1 VPGASDRGFD
11 MLDASLLAE
20 LRAAVGEQAL
30 LTGDR
35 VRECAVD
42 VQGHLPGA
50 TALVRPRSTQE
61 VSSVLRLCHARG
73 QPVVPQGGRTNLVE
87 GTVSSPHEL
96 IVSLERMNR
105 IERVDAPGRTMRV
118 EAGVILQRA
127 QEEAERHELM
137 FPLDLG
143 ARGSCTVGGNIATNA
158 GGVRVLRFGM
168 MRSLVLGIEAV
179 LADGTVLNSLNRMLK
194 NNAGYDLKQLF
205 IGTEGTLGIVTR
217 ADLRLVPRP
226 RSVATAFVACRD
238 FAALVRLLA
247 HLDARLA
254 GQLAAFEALWPEYYE
269 ITTSERTGHKG
280 VLSHEYG
287 MYGLVETLGSD
298 PQADPARLEQAL
310 ESALQDELILD
321 AVVAKSESERR
332 AIWEPREDVWQVQ
345 EQYGVTCNFDVS
357 LAIEDMASYLARVRG
372 AVAEQ
377 FPRGRTFAFGH
388 IADGNL
394 HIIVAPGA
402 ETAARAGDLEEIRG
416 AAERI
421 VYEPLRTIGGSIAAE
436 HGIGLERRRYLGIS
450 RTEAEIATMRTL
462 KAALDPKRILNPGK
476 VIE

>member
-1 VPGASDRGFD
+1 
-11 MLDASLLAE
+11 MLESSLLAD
-20 LRAAVGEQAL
+20 LRAAVGEHAV
-30 LTGDR
+30 LTGER

-42 VQGHLPGA
+42 VQGHVPGA
-50 TALVRPRSTQE
+50 AALVRPRSTAE
-61 VSSVLRLCHARG
+61 VSAVLRLCHDRG

-87 GTVSSPHEL
+87 GTVSSPREL

-105 IERVDAPGRTMRV
+105 IERVDAAGRTMRV

-127 QEEAERHELM
+127 QEEAERHDLM

-143 ARGSCTVGGNIATNA
+143 ARGSCTIGGNISTNA

-179 LADGTVLNSLNRMLK
+179 LADGTVLESLNRMLK

-205 IGTEGTLGIVTR
+205 IGSEGTLGIVTR
-217 ADLRLVPRP
+217 ADLRLFPRP

-238 FAALVRLLA
+238 FPALVRLLG

-254 GQLAAFEALWPEYYE
+254 GQLGAFEALWPEYYA
-269 ITTSERTGHKG
+269 ITTSAPTGHTA
-280 VLSHEYG
+280 VLPRDHG
-287 MYGLVETLGSD
+287 MYGLIETLGSD
-298 PQADPARLEQAL
+298 PDADSLRLEQAL
-310 ESALQDELILD
+310 EAALSQDLIVD

-345 EQYGVTCNFDVS
+345 EQYGNTFNFDVS
-357 LAIEDMASYLARVRG
+357 LAIEDMAPYLARVR
-372 AVAEQ
+372 ADVAEQ

-394 HIIVAPGA
+394 HIIVTPGA
-402 ETAARAGDLEEIRG
+402 AAAELGRDAQEVRS
-416 AAERI
+416 AVERI
-421 VYEPLRTIGGSIAAE
+421 VYEPLRAIAGSISAE
-436 HGIGLERRRYLGIS
+436 HGIGLERRMHLGIS
-450 RTEAEIATMRTL
+450 RTQAEIATMRAL
-462 KAALDPKRILNPGK
+462 KAALDPKHILNPGK
-476 VIE
+476 VLE

>member
-1 VPGASDRGFD
+1 
-11 MLDASLLAE
+11 MLDASLLAD

-30 LTGDR
+30 LTGER
-35 VRECAVD
+35 VRECATD
-42 VQGHLPGA
+42 VQGHVPGA
-50 TALVRPRSTQE
+50 TALVRPRSTAE
-61 VSSVLRLCHARG
+61 VSAVLRLCHARG

-87 GTVSSPHEL
+87 GTVSSPDEL
-96 IVSLERMNR
+96 LISLELMNR
-105 IERVDAPGRTMRV
+105 IERVDVPGRTMRV

-143 ARGSCTVGGNIATNA
+143 ARGSCTIGGNISTNA

-168 MRSLVLGIEAV
+168 MRSLVLGLEAV

-205 IGTEGTLGIVTR
+205 IGTEGTLGLVTR

-226 RSVATAFVACRD
+226 RSVATAFVACQD
-238 FAALVRLLA
+238 FAALVRLLG

-269 ITTSERTGHKG
+269 ITTSARTGHAA
-280 VLSHEYG
+280 VLTRDYG

-298 PQADPARLEQAL
+298 PQADQARLEEAL
-310 ESALQDELILD
+310 EAALEDGLIVD
-321 AVVAKSESERR
+321 AVVAKSDSERR
-332 AIWEPREDVWQVQ
+332 TIWEPREDVWEVH
-345 EQYGVTCNFDVS
+345 EQFGVTFNFDVS
-357 LAIEDMASYLARVRG
+357 LAIEHMEPYLARVRRSVG
-372 AVAEQ
+372 EE

-394 HIIVAPGA
+394 HIIVTPGAAPGA
-402 ETAARAGDLEEIRG
+402 LGRDAEEVRTTVE
-416 AAERI
+416 AI
-421 VYEPLRTIGGSIAAE
+421 VYEPLRAIGGSIAAE
-436 HGIGLERRRYLGIS
+436 HGIGLERRMHLGIS
-450 RTEAEIATMRTL
+450 RTEAEIATMRAL
-462 KAALDPKRILNPGK
+462 KGALDPKRILNRGK
-476 VIE
+476 VFD

>member
-1 VPGASDRGFD
+1 
-11 MLDASLLAE
+11 MLDSSLLAD

-30 LTGDR
+30 LTGER

-42 VQGHLPGA
+42 VQGHVPGA
-50 TALVRPRSTQE
+50 AALVRPRSTEE
-61 VSSVLRLCHARG
+61 VSAVLRICHARG

-87 GTVSSPHEL
+87 GTVSSPREIIL
-96 IVSLERMNR
+96 SLERMNR
-105 IERVDAPGRTMRV
+105 IERVDASGRTMRV

-143 ARGSCTVGGNIATNA
+143 ARGSCTIGGNISTNA

-205 IGTEGTLGIVTR
+205 IGSEGTLGIVTR
-217 ADLRLVPRP
+217 ADLRLFARP
-226 RSVATAFVACRD
+226 RSIATAFVACRD
-238 FAALVRLLA
+238 FPALVRLLG

-254 GQLAAFEALWPEYYE
+254 GQLGAFEALWPEYYE
-269 ITTSERTGHKG
+269 ITTSQQAGHAA
-280 VLSHEYG
+280 VLARDHG
-287 MYGLVETLGSD
+287 MYGLIETLGSD
-298 PQADPARLEQAL
+298 PHSDPARLEQAL
-310 ESALQDELILD
+310 EAALTEDLIVD

-332 AIWEPREDVWQVQ
+332 AIWEPREDVWRVQ
-345 EQYGVTCNFDVS
+345 EQYGNTHNFDVS
-357 LAIEDMASYLARVRG
+357 LAIEDMAGYLARVRAG
-372 AVAEQ
+372 VAEQ
-377 FPRGRTFAFGH
+377 FPQGRTFAFGH

-394 HIIVAPGA
+394 HIIVTPGA
-402 ETAARAGDLEEIRG
+402 ATAEPGHDAEAARSAI
-416 AAERI
+416 ERI
-421 VYEPLRTIGGSIAAE
+421 VYEPLRAIAGSISAE
-436 HGIGLERRRYLGIS
+436 HGIGLERRMHLGIS
-450 RTEAEIATMRTL
+450 RTAAEIATMRAL
-462 KAALDPKRILNPGK
+462 KAALDPKGILNPGK